1 MYRDHKI
8 GLLLPAYNEA
18 ENIADVLKR
27 LPEYLDFI
35 LVVDDGS
42 VDQTAAIAA
51 DLGAKV
57 ISHKSNRGVGATFQ
71 TGVVAMRNAD
81 VDIMVNMDSDGQFNS
96 GDIVKLIDPIV
107 DGKADFV
114 TASRFMDKDLIP
126 EMSGIKKW
134 GNFRMARLISW
145 LIGQKF
151 YDVSCGFRA
160 YNREV
165 LFRLNLFGSF
175 TYTQESFIDLA
186 FKGVTIKEVP
196 AAVRG
201 RREKGKS
208 RVASNLFRYTYQ
220 TVNIILKTFRDHKPL
235 KLFGFVGMLFFIP
248 GLLGLI
254 YLFYFRL
261 QTGAFTPYKWIGF
274 VCGSLIM
281 IAVISYI
288 LGFILDMFSRMRHNQ
303 EEMLFQLKMRNS
315 RNDL

>member
-8 GLLLPAYNEA
+8 GLLLPAYNEE
-18 ENIADVLKR
+18 ENIGKVLGL
-27 LPEYLDFI
+27 LPDYIDFL

-42 VDQTAAIAA
+42 ADQTAGIAKKH
-51 DLGAKV
+51 GAHV
-57 ISHKSNRGVGATFQ
+57 ISHKSNKGVGATFQ
-71 TGVVAMRNAD
+71 TGVVAMRDAD
-81 VDIMVNMDSDGQFNS
+81 IDIMVNMDSDGQFNS
-96 GDIVKLIDPIV
+96 DDIVKLLDPII
-107 DGKADFV
+107 DNKADFV

-145 LIGQKF
+145 LTGQKF
-151 YDVSCGFRA
+151 HDVSCGFRA
-160 YNREV
+160 YNKEV

-186 FKGVTIKEVP
+186 FKGIHIMEV
-196 AAVRG
+196 AVPVLG

-208 RVASNLFRYTYQ
+208 RVASNLFKYTYQ

-248 GLLGLI
+248 GFLGLV
-254 YLFYFRL
+254 YLFYFRI
-261 QTGAFTPYKWIGF
+261 QTGTFTPYKWIGF
-274 VCGSLIM
+274 VCGSLI
-281 IAVISYI
+281 IISIISYL

-303 EEMLFQLKMRNS
+303 EEMLFQLKLSNS
-315 RNDL
+315 KLNR